1 MKREQV
7 RPVPENCKKERFQS
21 FWFGDVL
28 PPCQML
34 CLKSFI
40 DYGHEYD
47 LYSYGSPAVPV
58 GVRVLDANEIL
69 PRSEVFFYKR
79 GFGKGSVSSFANLFR
94 YRLLMLRGGWWVDT
108 DVVCLSSLIPE
119 GDIFLEREREDLLSC
134 GVIKFPVGH
143 PFVKALYEKCLEA
156 GKDLTWGQ
164 TGPQLITAVARTM
177 GLWDQAGLRECAYPI
192 HYSEALLLVTKS
204 GRSAAYEKTRS
215 ASFVHLWNEIFRHR
229 GSVALHYPPI
239 GSFLADLYI
248 KHGVRRRFIALIVP
262 YKIDIWRKEARSL
275 AGKLLRFLI
284 SIIKV
289 RK

>member
-1 MKREQV
+1 MRREQL
-7 RPVPENCKKERFQS
+7 RPIRERGPIGRFQS
-21 FWFGDVL
+21 FWFGDIL
-28 PPCQML
+28 PPCQKL

-47 LYSYGSPAVPV
+47 LYCYGSPAVPV

-79 GFGKGSVSSFANLFR
+79 GFGRGSVSSFANLFR

-108 DVVCLSSLIPE
+108 DVVCLSSQIPE
-119 GDIFLEREREDLLSC
+119 GEIFLERQSEDLLSC
-134 GVIKFPVGH
+134 GVIKFPIGH
-143 PFVKALYEKCLEA
+143 PFVKALYEKCVEA

-164 TGPQLITAVARTM
+164 TGPQLISAVAREM

-192 HYSEALLLVTKS
+192 HFSEALLLVTKS

-215 ASFVHLWNEIFRHR
+215 APFVHLWNEIFRHR
-229 GSVALHYPPI
+229 GSVALHYPPN

-248 KHGVRRRFIALIVP
+248 KHGVRRRFMALIGP
-262 YKIDIWRKEARSL
+262 YKINKWNKEARTF
-275 AGKLLRFLI
+275 AGKLLKPLI
-284 SIIKV
+284 SIARI
-289 RK
+289 